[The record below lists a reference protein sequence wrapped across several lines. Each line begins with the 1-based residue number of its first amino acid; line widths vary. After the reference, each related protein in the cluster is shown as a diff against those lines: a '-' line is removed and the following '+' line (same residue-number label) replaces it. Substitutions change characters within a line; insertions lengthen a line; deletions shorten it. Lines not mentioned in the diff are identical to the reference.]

1 MDLSILGIEPV
12 TAILL
17 TGFVIGFVEL
27 AKALYDNEWRKAIV
41 VAIAGIAGGICA
53 PFIGI
58 SIITGIVAGFA
69 ASGAITLVQNIGG
82 QTVNGITLGQIAE
95 VLAWFAGGIGSITAI
110 GVVISKV
117 FNKALSK
124 NLENSLQPL
133 IDKIDHLEQK
143 VDQLEAKH
151 DNSDMDRLKD
161 FLVDFMARLERG
173 EKVDEEEVERFWE
186 NYDNYSEHGGNSYI
200 HGKMEKLKKE
210 GKLQ

>member
-1 MDLSILGIEPV
+1 M
-12 TAILL
+12 
-17 TGFVIGFVEL
+17 
-27 AKALYDNEWRKAIV
+27 
-41 VAIAGIAGGICA
+41 
-53 PFIGI
+53 
-58 SIITGIVAGFA
+58 
-69 ASGAITLVQNIGG
+69 
-82 QTVNGITLGQIAE
+82 NGITLGQIAE

-151 DNSDMDRLKD
+151 DN
-161 FLVDFMARLERG
+161 
-173 EKVDEEEVERFWE
+173 
-186 NYDNYSEHGGNSYI
+186 YSEHGGNSYI

-210 GKLQ
+210 GKL